1 MQPTSKTY
9 VRAGMAILSGLIA
22 SSLAVAG
29 DTMPVAQQ
37 NALVQTYCAVC
48 HNDAHVNGGLSLQHF
63 DAGDADPGVAAM
75 LVSKLTGGLPLEK
88 VNAARTDPA
97 AAAMEASKMKT
108 GAMGAAGIPVPDRM
122 TQNALVSA
130 LSAEAAGAS
139 EWTVTQT
146 QNPATQAPMLTASIL
161 RETPSPKNTGQAD
174 MYRLTLTCDVGTH
187 EDGMQLTW
195 APGVPEVGS
204 VMSAVVDGKA
214 PVTYKVE
221 GSEKMFHGATGMS
234 GTGAVLLYATTE
246 NSGMPKLM
254 KPLPEQTLTVS
265 GLFGDETVVFPF
277 GGLTPAVRQALSACF
292 NGSDTGE

>member
-1 MQPTSKTY
+1 MQLTLKTY
-9 VRAGMAILSGLIA
+9 VRAGMAILAGLIV
-22 SSLAVAG
+22 SSAAVAS
-29 DTMPVAQQ
+29 DAMPAAQQ

-63 DAGDADPGVAAM
+63 DAAHADPGVAAM
-75 LVSKLTGGLPLEK
+75 LLSKLTGGLPLEK
-88 VNAARTDPA
+88 VDAVQTDPA
-97 AAAMEASKMKT
+97 VAAMVAGKMKT

-130 LSAEAAGAS
+130 LSTEAVGAS
-139 EWTVTQT
+139 GWIV
-146 QNPATQAPMLTASIL
+146 TQAPMLTASIL
-161 RETPSPKNTGQAD
+161 RETPSPKNLGQAD
-174 MYRLTLTCDVGTH
+174 MYRLTLTCEAGTH
-187 EDGMQLTW
+187 DAGMQLTW

-204 VMSAVVDGKA
+204 VMSAVVDGNA

-234 GTGAVLLYATTE
+234 GTGAVLLYATKE
-246 NSGMPKLM
+246 NSGVPKLV

-265 GLFGDETVVFPF
+265 GLFADETVVFPF

-292 NGSDTGE
+292 KR